1 MKTLSE
7 IRAKEKTLLKY
18 LHNEIHTLSPEN
30 DPFDDKSLMRKEI
43 TRYLFLNWNKATEDK
58 HVQGRWNLRVNTNIF
73 GWKHK
78 HVDKYEWNKL
88 ALNQ

>member
-43 TRYLFLNWNKATEDK
+43 TRYLFLN
-58 HVQGRWNLRVNTNIF
+58 
-73 GWKHK
+73 
-78 HVDKYEWNKL
+78 
-88 ALNQ
+88 